1 MNTTFLIVDGN
12 AIMHRAFHAIPPFKT
27 KAGIPTNIIYGFF
40 GMVSRAIDV
49 FTPGNLVIAFD
60 TPKPTFREELLP
72 SYQAHRPS
80 ISDDFKVQIPLL
92 KELLDV
98 SGMCRME
105 LDGYEADDIIGTLSL
120 QATKRGYQTYIF
132 TGDRDIMQL
141 VDAKTA
147 IVSPQIGMSKIIMYD
162 EAAVKEKMGVDPQFI
177 SDFKALAGDPS
188 DNYRGAD
195 GIGVKTAIQLVSEF
209 GHVENLLNHIDDIE
223 KPAVARRI
231 KENREEIITSKR
243 IATIVR
249 DVPGIEFDE
258 IHTAWSTFPDALRE
272 KLETYE
278 MRTLVQRLY
287 TKKPTPAV
295 TTAYEPTVRATPP
308 DSDQLG
314 LF

>member
-1 MNTTFLIVDGN
+1 MLVDGN
-12 AIMHRAFHAIPPFKT
+12 AIMHRAFHALPPFKT
-27 KAGIPTNIIYGFF
+27 KAGIPTNVIYGFF
-40 GMVSRAIDV
+40 GMVSRAIEV
-49 FTPGNLVIAFD
+49 FSPGNLVIAFD

-80 ISDDFKVQIPLL
+80 ISDDFKTQIPIL

-98 SGMCRME
+98 SGMCHME

-120 QATKRGYQTYIF
+120 QASQKGYQTYIF

-141 VDAKTA
+141 VDEKTVV
-147 IVSPQIGMSKIIMYD
+147 VSPQTGMSKITIYD
-162 EAAVKEKMGVDPQFI
+162 QSAVKVKMGVDPRYI
-177 SDFKALAGDPS
+177 ADFKALAGDPS

-195 GIGVKTAIQLVSEF
+195 GIGVKTAIQLVGEF
-209 GHVENLLNHIDDIE
+209 GHVENLLQHIGDID
-223 KPAVARRI
+223 KPAIARRI
-231 KENREEIITSKR
+231 EEHRENIITSKR

-258 IHTAWSTFPDALRE
+258 IQTAWSTFSDALRE

-287 TKKPTPAV
+287 NKKPAAARV
-295 TTAYEPTVRATPP
+295 AAYEPTVRKTTP
-308 DSDQLG
+308 DDDQLG